1 MIIEQFSKARPNG
14 AKENWYLLDTEFG
27 QCQMRKADYDRGLK
41 PNIKSAVNKLE
52 YFKNECN
59 KIHNNKYDYSLVNY
73 DHIHD
78 VIQIIC
84 PEHGIF
90 EQKAYSH
97 KQGIGCK
104 LCSTNNDNEEI
115 KQKLIENGFEIVS
128 FKSTEIIVKDKYGT
142 YKTMSSRVRENIYPT
157 VKTCLNRNE
166 YFINKAKEIHGDKY
180 DYSLVDYKSSN
191 KKIKIICPV
200 HGEFE
205 KLYGTHVLKEEG
217 CPYCMEETNYFFKS
231 KVSNNTQDVNL
242 YVLKCFNETENFYK
256 IGITSKTD
264 IKLRFNNLRNLPYNY
279 EVLYFNQ
286 FKLDLTCYLEKFLH
300 KKYKEFKYK
309 PLKSFHGQYECF
321 TSVDNYLNLIQEGK
335 NLYESSIND
344 R

>member
-84 PEHGIF
+84 SEHGIF

-157 VKTCLNRNE
+157 VKACLNRNE

-180 DYSLVDYKSSN
+180 DYSLVDYKNSH

-205 KLYGTHVLKEEG
+205 KLYATHILKEEG
-217 CPYCMEETNYFFKS
+217 CPYCMEETGYFHKPSFNS
-231 KVSNNTQDVNL
+231 IDSIYL
-242 YVLKCFNETENFYK
+242 YILKCYGNNEKFYK
-256 IGITSKTD
+256 IGITSKSD
-264 IKLRFNNLRNLPYNY
+264 LKLRFKNNKDLPYNY
-279 EVLYFNQ
+279 EIIYFQNDNVN
-286 FKLDLTCYLEKFLH
+286 LICYLEKYLH
-300 KKYKEFKYK
+300 RQYKKVKYS
-309 PLKSFHGQYECF
+309 PLLYFQGCSECF
-321 TSVDNYLNLIQEGK
+321 TEINNYLNLIQKGK
-335 NLYESSIND
+335 NLYEPSFYVG
-344 R
+344 